1 MNTYAYRLLLSSG
14 RTKSGMMR
22 LVAERDISAKIWLE
36 RHYDAVVLQ
45 LFRIPKWATGLLGAL
60 GGLGQRSLPPIELS
74 GFLRDL
80 GVMTS
85 AGIPLLDSLKSIA
98 EESDW
103 DQKRISATAKLVL
116 SDLDAGA
123 SISEAF
129 NRHPDIFPE
138 SVRNLMLIGEE
149 TGSVDNMMLEAAEHI
164 ERMTA
169 LRRDTQRALIYP
181 AFVFI
186 SMLGAAI
193 FWVYY
198 VIPNLADLFLQMHLK
213 LPAITRFIL
222 SVSKWLERHAVPTLS
237 LIFLSILGIW
247 FLLRMHTGVRRF
259 AYNMAHRLP
268 VFRTIVTASGMAFIT
283 EHLSI
288 LVGAG
293 IDIMRSLSVIERSLS
308 DEFYRERINKVRQGI
323 DRGGML
329 ASSMRQVGGFP
340 AMALRMISVGEET
353 GNLDRQLSHLAKEYR
368 QRLAYVI
375 ASLSEI
381 IKPLLILAAGAFL
394 LLLVVALLLPV
405 YDLVRQASLAP
416 MQ

>member
-1 MNTYAYRLLLSSG
+1 MNTYVYRLLLSSG
-14 RTKSGMMR
+14 RTKSGLMR

-45 LFRIPKWATGLLGAL
+45 LYRLPKWSSELLSSLSGARH
-60 GGLGQRSLPPIELS
+60 RSLPPTELS

-80 GVMTS
+80 GVMTG
-85 AGIPLLDSLKSIA
+85 AGIPILDSLRAIA
-98 EESDW
+98 EESER
-103 DQKRISATAKLVL
+103 DQKRIAAAAAVLL

-123 SISEAF
+123 SISESF
-129 NRHPDIFPE
+129 NRHPDMFPE

-149 TGSVDNMMLEAAEHI
+149 TGSVGSMLMEAAEHI

-169 LRRDTQRALIYP
+169 LKRDTQRALIYP
-181 AFVFI
+181 AFVFVA
-186 SMLGAAI
+186 MLGAAI

-198 VIPNLADLFLQMHLK
+198 VIPNLADLFLQMNLK
-213 LPAITRFIL
+213 LPTITRVTL
-222 SVSKWLERHAVPTLS
+222 SISKWLERHAVPSLT
-237 LIFLSILGIW
+237 LIFLSVLVIW
-247 FLLRMHTGVRRF
+247 LMLQLHTGTRRL
-259 AYNMAHRLP
+259 AYKLAHRLP
-268 VFRTIVTASGMAFIT
+268 IARIIVTASGMAFIT

-288 LVGAG
+288 LIGAG
-293 IDIMRSLSVIERSLS
+293 IDIIRSLSVIERSLS
-308 DEFYRERINKVRQGI
+308 DEYYRERIHKVRESV
-323 DRGGML
+323 DRGELL
-329 ASSMRQVGGFP
+329 APSMRQVGGFP

-353 GNLDRQLSHLAKEYR
+353 GSLDHQLSHLAKEYR
-368 QRLAYVI
+368 QRLAYLI

-381 IKPLLILAAGAFL
+381 IKPVLILAAGAFL

>member
-1 MNTYAYRLLLSSG
+1 MNTYVYRLLLSSG
-14 RTKSGMMR
+14 RTKSGLMR

-45 LFRIPKWATGLLGAL
+45 LYRLPKWSSELLASL
-60 GGLGQRSLPPIELS
+60 GGARHRSLPPTELS

-80 GVMTS
+80 GVMTG
-85 AGIPLLDSLKSIA
+85 AGIPILDSLRAIA
-98 EESDW
+98 EESER
-103 DQKRISATAKLVL
+103 DQKRIAAAASLL
-116 SDLDAGA
+116 LFDLDAGA

-149 TGSVDNMMLEAAEHI
+149 TGSVGSMLMEAAEHI

-169 LRRDTQRALIYP
+169 LKRDTQRALIYP
-181 AFVFI
+181 AFVFV

-198 VIPNLADLFLQMHLK
+198 VIPNLADLFLQMNLK
-213 LPAITRFIL
+213 LPAITRITL
-222 SVSKWLERHAVPTLS
+222 SISKWLERHAVPSLT
-237 LIFLSILGIW
+237 LIFLSVLVIW
-247 FLLRMHTGVRRF
+247 LMLQMHTGTRRL
-259 AYNMAHRLP
+259 AYRLAHRLP
-268 VFRTIVTASGMAFIT
+268 IARIIVTASGMAFIT

-288 LVGAG
+288 LIGAG
-293 IDIMRSLSVIERSLS
+293 IDIIRSLSVIERSLS
-308 DEFYRERINKVRQGI
+308 DEYYRERIHKVRESVS
-323 DRGGML
+323 RGELL
-329 ASSMRQVGGFP
+329 APSMRQAGGFP

-353 GNLDRQLSHLAKEYR
+353 GSLDHQLSHLAKEYR
-368 QRLAYVI
+368 QRLAYLI

-381 IKPLLILAAGAFL
+381 IKPVLILAAGAFL